1 MRQRRTRELLLRD
14 SSRLSEDL
22 LTVTRLI
29 QDNVQKSA
37 HTVDTLGEYMW
48 LEQRLSFNGAFSFI
62 CPVGIVSV
70 AQSGLACSELLL
82 FLDLR
87 TNMAVFKNVFSSVP

>member
-37 HTVDTLGEYMW
+37 HTVDTLGESTC
-48 LEQRLSFNGAFSFI
+48 LEQRH
-62 CPVGIVSV
+62 
-70 AQSGLACSELLL
+70 LAEACLQWG
-82 FLDLR
+82 F
-87 TNMAVFKNVFSSVP
+87 FF